1 MTVRHRALWKD
12 TEHRTGPTRLF
23 TSLSVFVFIVNPQD
37 NLMLRHQQLLFEA
50 GEICTFSLTREW
62 YFNPLHCGCTPAC
75 TPSHLCI
82 PNYSHHLSFLS
93 SFFHWKARPSLSQPS
108 YLISPH
114 PYTLTF
120 WWNSLR
126 TDSSQPCTSP
136 ILLLNHCSLTMSS
149 SKQHWFTLLDLL
161 NCDAPDLSLLW
172 NTNTY
177 DYSTRALTILLHK
190 MTYRAL
196 AFVSSEWERG
206 LWHSALR
213 SISLSTTPPSG
224 NPIEEVERE

>member
-1 MTVRHRALWKD
+1 MFQSLALW
-12 TEHRTGPTRLF
+12 TH
-23 TSLSVFVFIVNPQD
+23 
-37 NLMLRHQQLLFEA
+37 
-50 GEICTFSLTREW
+50 
-62 YFNPLHCGCTPAC
+62 PAC

-82 PNYSHHLSFLS
+82 PNYSHHLPFLS
-93 SFFHWKARPSLSQPS
+93 TFFHWKARPSLSQPS

-126 TDSSQPCTSP
+126 TDSDQPCTSP

-149 SKQHWFTLLDLL
+149 SKQHWLRPLHFSLYLTFWTVMFLIFPFSEILIPMTIPLPM
-161 NCDAPDLSLLW
+161 NPHAP
-172 NTNTY
+172 
-177 DYSTRALTILLHK
+177 TILLHK

-206 LWHSALR
+206 LWHSALK

-224 NPIEEVERE
+224 NPTEEVERE

>member
-1 MTVRHRALWKD
+1 
-12 TEHRTGPTRLF
+12 
-23 TSLSVFVFIVNPQD
+23 
-37 NLMLRHQQLLFEA
+37 MLRHQQLLFEA

-62 YFNPLHCGCTPAC
+62 CFNPLHCGR

-82 PNYSHHLSFLS
+82 PNYSHHLPFLS

-136 ILLLNHCSLTMSS
+136 ILLLNHCMSYNELLQTALVGSPHFSLYLTCWTVM
-149 SKQHWFTLLDLL
+149 LLIFPFSEILIPMTTPL
-161 NCDAPDLSLLW
+161 PMNPC
-172 NTNTY
+172 
-177 DYSTRALTILLHK
+177 ALTILLHK

-206 LWHSALR
+206 LWHSALK

-224 NPIEEVERE
+224 NPTEEVERE